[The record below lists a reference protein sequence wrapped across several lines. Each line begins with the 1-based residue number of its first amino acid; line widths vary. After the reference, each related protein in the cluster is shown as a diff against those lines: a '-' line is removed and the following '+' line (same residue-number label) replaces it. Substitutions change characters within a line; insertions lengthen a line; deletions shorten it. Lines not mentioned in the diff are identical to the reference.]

1 MEGTWV
7 SASEEQLKVALAECA
22 RLNAENARFRSILA
36 AHDLLPKPVE
46 EHPVVKSLEGSTGIH
61 NGSPPS
67 EKLQFFKSLFRGRE
81 DIYALRWERGEK
93 HGYAPAADMDWNAI
107 HAAPPDKRKQVA
119 RKTRTL
125 RPLTD
130 AGIRDHLEGK
140 ATIGI
145 YPLLPDE
152 TCWLLAV
159 DFDKSGWHEDATA
172 FLTSCHSFNVPACLE
187 RSRSGNGGHIWI
199 FFDRPVPA
207 VDARRLGAALL
218 TRTTESRH
226 EIGLD
231 SYDRFFP
238 NQDTMPK
245 GGFGN
250 LIALPLQKVPR
261 KSRNSVFVDDHFE
274 PHPDQW
280 QYLSAVQRVPA
291 DSLPALI
298 HEVAPEGNIVGVRFA
313 VTEEEA
319 GGDPWLLPPSKKRR
333 ESPIAGPLPVRVRL
347 VLSNMAYVEKKALPP
362 ALLDRLCRLAAF
374 QNPEFYKAQAMRLST
389 YGKPR
394 IISCAE
400 NFPEYIGLPRG
411 CLQDALDLFRQL
423 GIATEIQ
430 DERFSG
436 RQLDVEFQGTLLPA
450 QNEAVALASPH
461 DIGVIC
467 APTAFGKTAVGAW
480 LIAQRKVNT
489 LVVVHRQQLLDQWR
503 ARLATFLDLPAASIG
518 QIGGGKTAR
527 TGEVDVAVIQSLQ
540 RKREVQDFVA
550 EYGQVIVDEC
560 HHLSAIT
567 FERVLK
573 QVKARYVV
581 GLTATPFRKDGHQPI
596 FFMQCGPIRFSL
608 SARKA
613 AESAAFEHSVIPRH
627 TDFSVPG
634 LDGEVTIQDLYAAMV
649 TDAARNDLIIRDLKQ
664 AIQSGRSPLLLTGR
678 TDHLEEFAAK
688 LSTITPNVFVLRG
701 GMGRKQRRFAL
712 ESLAAVPESEPRVIL
727 ATGSYVGEGFD
738 DARLDTLFLAMPVS
752 WKGTLQQYVG
762 RLHRTH
768 HNKKEVRV
776 YDYVDAQVPMLARMF
791 KKRLTGYDAIGY
803 LVESGEQRGSLQPS
817 KSPQGVRQRCA
828 VPAELQSFTP

>member
-1 MEGTWV
+1 V
-7 SASEEQLKVALAECA
+7 SESDEQLKVALAECA
-22 RLNAENARFRSILA
+22 RLDAENARFRSILA
-36 AHDLLPKPVE
+36 AHGLLPKPVE
-46 EHPVVKSLEGSTGIH
+46 EHPVVNSLEVSSGIH
-61 NGSPPS
+61 NGSAPN
-67 EKLQFFKSLFRGRE
+67 EKLQLFKSLFRGRE
-81 DIYALRWERGEK
+81 DVYALRWERGEK
-93 HGYAPAADMDWNAI
+93 HGYSPAADMDWNAI

-119 RKTRTL
+119 RKTRAL

-130 AGIRDHLEGK
+130 AAIRDHLEGK
-140 ATIGI
+140 ATVGV

-159 DFDKSGWHEDATA
+159 DFDKSGWHKDATA
-172 FLTSCHSFNVPACLE
+172 FLTTCQSFHVPACLE

-218 TRTTESRH
+218 TRTTESRL

-245 GGFGN
+245 WGFGN

-261 KSRNSVFVDDHFE
+261 KSHNSVFVDDRFE
-274 PHPDQW
+274 PYPDQW
-280 QYLSAVQRVPA
+280 QYLSALQRVPA
-291 DSLPALI
+291 EMLPTLI

-313 VTEEEA
+313 ATEEEA
-319 GGDPWLLPPSKKRR
+319 GGDPWMLPPSKKRR
-333 ESPIAGPLPVRVRL
+333 ERPIAGPLPSRARL

-400 NFPEYIGLPRG
+400 NFPEHIGLPRG
-411 CLQDALDLFRQL
+411 CLQDALELFRLL
-423 GIATEIQ
+423 GIATEVQ

-436 RQLDVEFQGTLLPA
+436 CQLDVEFQGTLLPV
-450 QNEAVALASPH
+450 QHDAVALASPH

-480 LIAQRKVNT
+480 LIGHRKVST

-518 QIGGGKTAR
+518 QIGAGKTAR
-527 TGEVDVAVIQSLQ
+527 TGEIDVAVIQSLQ
-540 RKREVQDFVA
+540 RKGEVRDFVA

-560 HHLSAIT
+560 HHLSAFT
-567 FERVLK
+567 FEQVLK
-573 QVKARYVV
+573 QAKAKYVV

-596 FFMQCGPIRFSL
+596 IFMQCGPIRYSL

-613 AESAAFEHSVIPRH
+613 AETSMFEHRVIPRF
-627 TDFSVPG
+627 TDFNP
-634 LDGEVTIQDLYAAMV
+634 LIPDGEATIQDLYAALV
-649 TDAARNDLIIRDLKQ
+649 TDAARNDLIVRDLIE
-664 AIQSGRSPLLLTGR
+664 ALRSGRSPLLLTGR
-678 TDHLEEFAAK
+678 TDHLEQFATR
-688 LSTITPNVFVLRG
+688 LSTTTPNVFTLRG
-701 GMGRKQRRFAL
+701 GMGRKQRRVAL
-712 ESLAAVPESEPRVIL
+712 ESIAAVPEGAPRVIL
-727 ATGSYVGEGFD
+727 ATGSYIGEGFD
-738 DARLDTLFLAMPVS
+738 DARLDTLFLAMRVS

-762 RLHRTH
+762 RLHRIH

-776 YDYVDAQVPMLARMF
+776 YDYVDDQVPMLARMF
-791 KKRLTGYDAIGY
+791 KKRLAGYETIGY
-803 LVESGEQRGSLQPS
+803 SMTSTEAAESPPLQ
-817 KSPQGVRQRCA
+817 G
-828 VPAELQSFTP
+828 TTG

>member
-7 SASEEQLKVALAECA
+7 SASEEQLKAALAECA

-36 AHDLLPKPVE
+36 AHGLLPKPAE
-46 EHPVVKSLEGSTGIH
+46 DHPVAKSSESSTGIH

-67 EKLQFFKSLFRGRE
+67 VKLQIFKSLFRGRE

-107 HAAPPDKRKQVA
+107 HSAPPDKRKHVA

-125 RPLTD
+125 RPFTD
-130 AGIRDHLEGK
+130 AAIRDHLEGK

-159 DFDKSGWHEDATA
+159 DFDKSGWHDDATA
-172 FLTSCHSFNVPACLE
+172 FLTTCHGFNVPACLE

-199 FFDRPVPA
+199 FFDRPVLA

-261 KSRNSVFVDDHFE
+261 KSHNSVFVDENFE

-280 QYLSAVQRVPA
+280 RYLSAVQRVPA
-291 DSLPALI
+291 DMLPALI
-298 HEVAPEGNIVGVRFA
+298 HEMAPEGNIVGVRFA
-313 VTEEEA
+313 AIEEEA

-333 ESPIAGPLPVRVRL
+333 ERPIAGPLPARVRL
-347 VLSNMAYVEKKALPP
+347 VLSNMAYVEKKTLPP

-400 NFPEYIGLPRG
+400 DFPEHMGLPRG
-411 CLQDALDLFRQL
+411 CLQEALELFRVH
-423 GIATEIQ
+423 GIATDIQ

-436 RQLDVEFQGTLLPA
+436 RQLGVEFLGTLLPA
-450 QNEAVALASPH
+450 QDEAVALASPH
-461 DIGVIC
+461 DTGVIC

-480 LIAQRKVNT
+480 LIAHRKVNT

-503 ARLATFLDLPAASIG
+503 ARLATFLDQPAASIG
-518 QIGGGKTAR
+518 QIGGGKATR
-527 TGEVDVAVIQSLQ
+527 TGDIDVAVIQSLH
-540 RKREVQDFVA
+540 RKGEVHDFVA
-550 EYGQVIVDEC
+550 EYGQVIIDEC
-560 HHLSAIT
+560 HHLSAFT
-567 FERVLK
+567 FEQVLK

-596 FFMQCGPIRFSL
+596 IFMQCGPIRFSL

-613 AESAAFEHSVIPRH
+613 AESSPFEYSVVPRY
-627 TDFSVPG
+627 TEFSVPAV
-634 LDGEVTIQDLYAAMV
+634 DAEITIQDLYAAMV
-649 TDAARNDLIIRDLKQ
+649 TDAARNELIIRDLKQ

-678 TDHLEEFAAK
+678 TDHLEEFASR
-688 LSTITPNVFVLRG
+688 LRTVVPNVFILRG
-701 GMGRKQRRFAL
+701 GMGRKQRRIAL
-712 ESLAAVPESEPRVIL
+712 DSLAAVGDEEPRVIL
-727 ATGSYVGEGFD
+727 ATGSYIGEGFD
-738 DARLDTLFLAMPVS
+738 DARLNTLFLAMPVS

-791 KKRLTGYDAIGY
+791 TKRLAGYEAIGY
-803 LVESGEQRGSLQPS
+803 SVMSADQRTSLQPPDES
-817 KSPQGVRQRCA
+817 TES
-828 VPAELQSFTP
+828 

>member
-1 MEGTWV
+1 MEGSWV
-7 SASEEQLKVALAECA
+7 SASEEQLKAALAECV
-22 RLNAENARFRSILA
+22 RLKAENARYRSILA

-46 EHPVVKSLEGSTGIH
+46 EHPVVKPLEISSGIH
-61 NGSPPS
+61 NGSPPN
-67 EKLQFFKSLFRGRE
+67 EKLQLFKSLFRGRE
-81 DIYALRWERGEK
+81 GVFALRWERGEK

-107 HAAPPDKRKQVA
+107 HATPPDKRKQVA

-125 RPLTD
+125 RPITD
-130 AGIRDHLEGK
+130 AAIRDHLEGK

-172 FLTSCHSFNVPACLE
+172 FMTTCQGFHVPACLE

-218 TRTTESRH
+218 TRTMESRH

-250 LIALPLQKVPR
+250 LIALPLQKIPR
-261 KSRNSVFVDDHFE
+261 KSHNSVFVDDHFK

-280 QYLSAVQRVPA
+280 QYLSAVPRVAA
-291 DSLPALI
+291 DMLPALI

-333 ESPIAGPLPVRVRL
+333 ERPIAGSLPAGVRL

-374 QNPEFYKAQAMRLST
+374 QNPEFYKAQAMRLPT

-400 NFPEYIGLPRG
+400 NFPEHIGLPRG
-411 CLQDALDLFRQL
+411 CLQEALELFRVL
-423 GIATEIQ
+423 GIAAELQ

-436 RQLDVEFQGTLLPA
+436 RQVGVEFQGTLLPA

-480 LIAQRKVNT
+480 LIAHRKVNT

-503 ARLATFLDLPAASIG
+503 ARLATFLDLPLASIG

-527 TGEVDVAVIQSLQ
+527 TGEIDVAVIQSLQ
-540 RKREVQDFVA
+540 RKGVVQDFVA

-560 HHLSAIT
+560 HHLSAFT
-567 FERVLK
+567 FEQVLK
-573 QVKARYVV
+573 QAKAKYVV

-596 FFMQCGPIRFSL
+596 IFMQCGPIRFNL

-613 AESAAFEHSVIPRH
+613 AEFSEFEHLVIPRH
-627 TDFSVPG
+627 TDFNVPG

-649 TDAARNDLIIRDLKQ
+649 TDAARNDLIIRDLKLV
-664 AIQSGRSPLLLTGR
+664 IQSGRSPLLLTGR
-678 TDHLEEFAAK
+678 TNHLAEFAAR
-688 LSTITPNVFVLRG
+688 LSTITPNVFILRG
-701 GMGRKQRRFAL
+701 GMGRKQRRVVMDAL
-712 ESLAAVPESEPRVIL
+712 GAVPEGQPRVIL
-727 ATGSYVGEGFD
+727 ATGSYIGEGFD
-738 DARLDTLFLAMPVS
+738 DARLDTLLLALPVS

-768 HNKKEVRV
+768 HNKKDVRV
-776 YDYVDAQVPMLARMF
+776 YDYVDAQVPMLARMYR
-791 KKRLTGYDAIGY
+791 KRLAGYAAIGY
-803 LVESGEQRGSLQPS
+803 SL
-817 KSPQGVRQRCA
+817 A
-828 VPAELQSFTP
+828 LAEEDEGFRV